1 MTCKRIVEYI
11 ARDDP
16 AAAQRFG
23 LLLIER
29 SESLVRA
36 PEAGVRLVERP
47 GARFLPC
54 GSYLSFTVRMQT
66 AARYGFSVSGTDR
79 DENDRS
85 VRTAMNSISAG
96 VSEPN

>member
-1 MTCKRIVEYI
+1 MDWRIVFSARSKNDLQRIVEYI

-54 GSYLSFTVRMQT
+54 GSYLIIYRPDANSRAVRIL
-66 AARYGFSVSGTDR
+66 RFWHGSR
-79 DENDRS
+79 RK
-85 VRTAMNSISAG
+85 R
-96 VSEPN
+96 PLR